1 MKVIM
6 NNFSVLE
13 IEHCLLNEFPNTL
26 SLNTMMKLDDT
37 LTRNIVAK
45 IKDSQIKRTR
55 TIKKLKSLKTNLQT
69 LNRFSGGVHVGS
81 ST

>member
-1 MKVIM
+1 M

-69 LNRFSGGVHVGS
+69 LNRFSKSKHVGS